1 MDRTTERDVDGE
13 LLTRRQTS
21 RLTGLSPRTISR
33 MRKRAGTF
41 PQPVQLPGLRD
52 PRYRKA
58 DVLAWLASLE
68 SISSDGAP
76 GQIN

>member
-1 MDRTTERDVDGE
+1 MDRTTERNVDGE

-33 MRKRAGTF
+33 LRKRTGTF

-68 SISSDGAP
+68 SVGADP
-76 GQIN
+76 EPAWSG